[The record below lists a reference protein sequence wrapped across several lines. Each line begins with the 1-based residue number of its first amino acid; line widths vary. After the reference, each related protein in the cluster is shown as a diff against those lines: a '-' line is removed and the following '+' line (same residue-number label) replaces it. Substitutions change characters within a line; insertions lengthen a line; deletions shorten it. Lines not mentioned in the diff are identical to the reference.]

1 VRVEA
6 LMTEHEIRRIVAET
20 VDQTLTR
27 LGVDTQ
33 DPLEFQK
40 DMQHLR
46 AWRESVATVK
56 RQSLITA
63 VGIIVAGIIGLIWIA
78 LKGS

>member
-1 VRVEA
+1 
-6 LMTEHEIRRIVAET
+6 MTEHEIRRIVAET

-27 LGVDTQ
+27 LGVDTE

-40 DMQHLR
+40 DLQHLR

-56 RQSLITA
+56 QQSLVTA
-63 VGIIVAGIIGLIWIA
+63 VGILIAGALGLMWLA
-78 LKGS
+78 LRGSP

>member
-1 VRVEA
+1 
-6 LMTEHEIRRIVAET
+6 MTEHEIRRIVAET

-56 RQSLITA
+56 KQGLVTA
-63 VGIIVAGIIGLIWIA
+63 VGIIVAGILGLMWLG

>member
-1 VRVEA
+1 
-6 LMTEHEIRRIVAET
+6 MTEHEIRKIVAET

-56 RQSLITA
+56 KQGLVTA
-63 VGIIVAGIIGLIWIA
+63 VGIIVAGILGLMWLG